1 VEQIDDLPPM
11 PVIFGKTE
19 AMRTLADR
27 LPRIAQSPVPVLILG
42 ESGTGKE
49 VVARLMHNAS
59 KRRTADFVK
68 VCCPAIPVSLLESEL
83 FGYEKGAFTGAYR
96 TKRGR
101 VEQADNGT
109 LFLDEIGDLD
119 ASLQVKLLQLL
130 QDGVFMRV
138 GGQGEQKVDIRLLS
152 ASNQDLRNH
161 SGAGHF
167 RLDLFYRINAF
178 TVELPP
184 LRKRIADLPVLISYF
199 LDNYAS
205 KFGVPV
211 KPLSRDALR
220 IMENYEWPGNI
231 RELENV
237 IRSYVVMGTEDAIE
251 SELLSVSSHWLSP
264 EVQFEPN
271 VSLKEITKTAVH
283 GLERQIILKALRN
296 NDWNRKN
303 TAKSLKISYRSLLYK
318 MRDAGFTT
326 VGAEANRELVRET
339 CGPAEL
345 NDEVAGSR

>member
-1 VEQIDDLPPM
+1 MELIDDLPPSS
-11 PVIFGKTE
+11 VIFGKTE
-19 AMRTLADR
+19 AMRLLAER
-27 LPRIAQSPVPVLILG
+27 LSRIAQSPVPVLILG

-49 VVARLMHNAS
+49 VLARLIHISS
-59 KRRTADFVK
+59 KRRSDAFVK
-68 VCCPAIPVSLLESEL
+68 LCCPAIPASLLESEL

-101 VEQADNGT
+101 VEQADHGT

-119 ASLQVKLLQLL
+119 LGLQAKLLQLL
-130 QDGVFMRV
+130 QDGAFMRV
-138 GGQGEQKVDIRLLS
+138 GGQAEHKVDIRLLS
-152 ASNQDLRNH
+152 ASNKDLRNH
-161 SGAGHF
+161 GGTGRF
-167 RLDLFYRINAF
+167 RIDLFYRINAF

-184 LRKRIADLPVLISYF
+184 LRQRTVDLPLLIDYF
-199 LDNYAS
+199 LQSYAR
-205 KFGVPV
+205 KFGLES

-237 IRSYVVMGTEDAIE
+237 IRSYVIMGTEEAIE
-251 SELLSVSSHWLSP
+251 TELLAVSSNWLSS
-264 EVQFEPN
+264 EIHFEPN
-271 VSLKEITKTAVH
+271 LSLKEITKNAVQ

-303 TAKSLKISYRSLLYK
+303 TAKSLKMSYRSLLYK

-326 VGAEANRELVRET
+326 VGTEASRELVRET
-339 CGPAEL
+339 YGPAV
-345 NDEVAGSR
+345 ND